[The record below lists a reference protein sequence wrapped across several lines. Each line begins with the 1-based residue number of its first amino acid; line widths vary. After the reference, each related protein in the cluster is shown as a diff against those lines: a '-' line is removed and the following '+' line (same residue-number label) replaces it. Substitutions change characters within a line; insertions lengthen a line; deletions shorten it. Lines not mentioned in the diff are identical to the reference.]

1 MESSCVEDTVT
12 ISFEIKAFLETLR
25 LDSLRKRVH
34 PLFSH
39 GKKQIKK
46 LMDPWRRDLA
56 LSYNVSFVEHLLLAM
71 AQRKIVNDNILI
83 CNHTFSRPD
92 LRVERWY
99 SWPLDEPTRMI
110 LNFPEYSRAPW
121 VLIKHS
127 PPLLACMCPNK
138 YICVSGFEQ
147 TTDMEYCL
155 QHDALIW
162 QKNYNTV
169 VLLRLMFFSPQLEIS
184 FSIKFRVI
192 CLRYDV
198 EYSCDWKE
206 VFIRIFCVGLLRCTR
221 NIFHQFIIE
230 FRRPNDPKKKWIKN

>member
-99 SWPLDEPTRMI
+99 SWPLDELTRMI
-110 LNFPEYSRAPW
+110 LNY
-121 VLIKHS
+121 LH
-127 PPLLACMCPNK
+127 ACA
-138 YICVSGFEQ
+138 Q
-147 TTDMEYCL
+147 TNISVYLDSNR
-155 QHDALIW
+155 QLIW
-162 QKNYNTV
+162 STA
-169 VLLRLMFFSPQLEIS
+169 
-184 FSIKFRVI
+184 
-192 CLRYDV
+192 
-198 EYSCDWKE
+198 YSKMHR
-206 VFIRIFCVGLLRCTR
+206 FGRK
-221 NIFHQFIIE
+221 II
-230 FRRPNDPKKKWIKN
+230 IQ

>member
-25 LDSLRKRVH
+25 LDSLRKRFH

-110 LNFPEYSRAPW
+110 LNFPEYSRVPW
-121 VLIKHS
+121 VLVKHS

-138 YICVSGFEQ
+138 YFCVSGFEQ

-155 QHDALIW
+155 QHDALVW

-169 VLLRLMFFSPQLEIS
+169 VLLRL
-184 FSIKFRVI
+184 
-192 CLRYDV
+192 
-198 EYSCDWKE
+198 
-206 VFIRIFCVGLLRCTR
+206 
-221 NIFHQFIIE
+221 
-230 FRRPNDPKKKWIKN
+230 